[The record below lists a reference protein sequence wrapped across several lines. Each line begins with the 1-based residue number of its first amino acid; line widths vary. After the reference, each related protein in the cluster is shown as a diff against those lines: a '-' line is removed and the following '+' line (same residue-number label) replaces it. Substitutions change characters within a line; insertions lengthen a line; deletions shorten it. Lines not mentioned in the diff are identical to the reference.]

1 MLNVTKPC
9 RYFTIFSLSVLS
21 ACGGSSDGQPNV
33 TVSFSASP
41 STVVAGN
48 PVTLEWSSTNATRCT
63 ASGGWSGAKASSGS
77 ETVTP
82 ESAGTVEYSV
92 SCRGEGEAYG
102 RSVSVEVL
110 PVLEVSAAA
119 GALSTP
125 EDASVSAAID
135 NFSTNRDALES
146 LVYSVSTQAANGSV
160 ALDGDEL
167 TYTPAQDYF
176 GSDAFQITA
185 TSEGVTAVAS
195 YSVSVSP
202 VNDAPVI
209 TLTANGLPTDTGLDV
224 LWADPTFEITATVTD
239 VDNAVGELTYSGAL
253 ECDCGDGRRGCRRDH
268 AERSRGLC
276 CRSQH
281 GRHSSQ

>member
-63 ASGGWSGAKASSGS
+63 ASGGWSGTKASSGS

-119 GALSTP
+119 GALSTA
-125 EDASVSAAID
+125 EDASVSLITSPPTAMHLSRSFIP
-135 NFSTNRDALES
+135 
-146 LVYSVSTQAANGSV
+146 SV
-160 ALDGDEL
+160 
-167 TYTPAQDYF
+167 PR
-176 GSDAFQITA
+176 
-185 TSEGVTAVAS
+185 
-195 YSVSVSP
+195 
-202 VNDAPVI
+202 
-209 TLTANGLPTDTGLDV
+209 LPTAALRLTVMSSLIRQRRIILV
-224 LWADPTFEITATVTD
+224 ATPFRLPPLPR
-239 VDNAVGELTYSGAL
+239 A
-253 ECDCGDGRRGCRRDH
+253 
-268 AERSRGLC
+268 
-276 CRSQH
+276 
-281 GRHSSQ
+281 

>member
-1 MLNVTKPC
+1 MFQRSGLIGPVFVLP
-9 RYFTIFSLSVLS
+9 LALLS

-41 STVVAGN
+41 LTVVAGN

-119 GALSTP
+119 GALSTL
-125 EDASVSAAID
+125 EDASASAPID
-135 NFSTNRDALES
+135 NFSTNRDAPDRAS
-146 LVYSVSTQAANGSV
+146 LVSSYPN
-160 ALDGDEL
+160 L
-167 TYTPAQDYF
+167 THF
-176 GSDAFQITA
+176 I
-185 TSEGVTAVAS
+185 
-195 YSVSVSP
+195 
-202 VNDAPVI
+202 
-209 TLTANGLPTDTGLDV
+209 
-224 LWADPTFEITATVTD
+224 
-239 VDNAVGELTYSGAL
+239 
-253 ECDCGDGRRGCRRDH
+253 
-268 AERSRGLC
+268 ERSGRGAQVMIDW
-276 CRSQH
+276 SKF
-281 GRHSSQ
+281 